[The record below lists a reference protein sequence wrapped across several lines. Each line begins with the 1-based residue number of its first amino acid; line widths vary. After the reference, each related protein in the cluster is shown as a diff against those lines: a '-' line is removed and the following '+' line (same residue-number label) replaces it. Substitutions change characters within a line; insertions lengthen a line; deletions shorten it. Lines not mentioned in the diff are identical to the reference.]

1 MYLGDRLIA
10 NSQADGF
17 REMVCTSLQFLNKDS
32 IGIRPQQREVLL
44 HILSG
49 QDTFINL
56 LTEIW
61 DVPGLQAG
69 TALLR

>member
-1 MYLGDRLIA
+1 
-10 NSQADGF
+10 
-17 REMVCTSLQFLNKDS
+17 MVCTSLQFLNKDS